1 MNTNVVR
8 MVIGSWGSYNECNE
22 RALGSKWL
30 DFDDYDDWDEI
41 VEELKKEGFELDGI
55 DEELFVQDIE
65 GVPTDSK
72 NWDYVH
78 PKEIFEL
85 MKKSGVLDDE
95 YKYEIMEAFCEVRSF
110 DEWENRVEQYEE
122 DWDRDIVFYRNMS
135 MLDVA
140 YEIIDECYDLEKMLG
155 NLTCYFDYNAFARD
169 LSYDGYT
176 ETENGVIEFR

>member
-1 MNTNVVR
+1 MNKVS

-41 VEELKKEGFELDGI
+41 VEELEKQGFDLDGI

-65 GVPTDSK
+65 GVPAEK

-78 PKEIFEL
+78 PQTIFEL
-85 MKKSGVLDDE
+85 IKKSGVLDSE
-95 YKYEIMEAFCEVRSF
+95 YKYELMEAFCEARSF
-110 DEWENRVEQYEE
+110 SDWEDLVEQYEE
-122 DWDRDIVFYRNMS
+122 NWDNDIIFYRDMT

-140 YEIIDECYDLEKMLG
+140 HQVIDECYDLDKMLG
-155 NLTCYFDYNAFARD
+155 NLSSYFDYEAFARD

-176 ETENGVIEFR
+176 ETQYGVIEFR

>member
-1 MNTNVVR
+1 MKTNIVR

-41 VEELKKEGFELDGI
+41 VEELQKEGFELDGI

-72 NWDYVH
+72 NWDFVY
-78 PKEIFEL
+78 PKEIFETI
-85 MKKSGVLDDE
+85 KKSGVLDDE
-95 YKYEIMEAFCEVRSF
+95 YKYELMEAFCEVRSF
-110 DEWENRVEQYEE
+110 DEWENRVEQYED